1 LLLKLITK
9 ISYYEEIISQKINYI
24 NKEYKYNKKETMNQI
39 REISNESNKLNIK
52 IEKLKQKEKDL
63 LIRIENIN
71 QNSKTNLNI
80 QKKLKDRYQEK
91 LETLQI
97 FLKDF
102 EDEIFLIKEGLLSKV
117 NEYTTQIE
125 NFQKSNKNLETLLI
139 KKDQLEQNQD
149 NYKGDLLKKRLQI
162 AEKYRSIKEYMKK
175 MNESGTQKSNLINS
189 YIYKINEVK
198 FAKKRL

>member
-1 LLLKLITK
+1 LKLITK

>member
-1 LLLKLITK
+1 
-9 ISYYEEIISQKINYI
+9 
-24 NKEYKYNKKETMNQI
+24 MNQI